1 MKNKVLHIALSVVIA
16 FALWLYVISTVSP
29 ESEETF
35 YDIPVSYQNDLL
47 EERGLMIV
55 SETPTVT
62 LHLKGNRSDL
72 NELNANNITILVN
85 LADIQTPGT
94 QMLSYRY
101 SFPANLPNNAF
112 EVLSQTPNL
121 LKLKVE
127 NKIKKSIPIVVDY
140 METGVPEG
148 YIADKDNL
156 LMDVSFVEVAGP
168 ESAVELVDHALI
180 QVDLTERT
188 ESLVGAFSYT
198 LCDQDG
204 EPVDGER
211 IVTNVEEVNL
221 SVKIERMKEV
231 KLVLNVVDGGGAAG
245 DNCKVELSAE
255 TLWVSGSEAKLRDL
269 TFVELGS
276 VNLAE
281 LKKTNNTLEFD
292 VVLPEGVTNR
302 SGVSQVTANISFP
315 NLAKKKLQI
324 SKEFFQ
330 TMNLPVGA
338 SVTWITEVLE
348 IEVRGPKDL
357 VQDIAPENV
366 TVTMDF
372 EGEEP
377 GNVSKMPKITI
388 SGEFDGVGAITV
400 PSIAATVQ
408 TVGAANAAIG

>member
-29 ESEETF
+29 ESEEIF

-198 LCDQDG
+198 LCDQEG